1 MPSSQEVTE
10 TKVAVI
16 IIHPPPFG
24 LHGDLE
30 CTRLCGTFG
39 PVMKSVGKKSP
50 SFTAFPLP
58 ILSLGDRGSL
68 SRAGDTV
75 IPKPCNEFFVTDT

>member
-10 TKVAVI
+10 TKVVVI
-16 IIHPPPFG
+16 IIHLP
-24 LHGDLE
+24 GDLE
-30 CTRLCGTFG
+30 YTRLCGTFG

-50 SFTAFPLP
+50 SFTAFPLS

-68 SRAGDTV
+68 SRAGDIV